1 MKDNSQ
7 IKLLEKGLDVY
18 FKHKQDIDAQ
28 LKKAEEDG
36 LPQEALVALIYQL
49 GFADGFNSVEKS
61 EGEKQGEKSS
71 N

>member
-18 FKHKQDIDAQ
+18 TKHKQAIDDQ
-28 LKKAEEDG
+28 LKEAEENG
-36 LPQEALVALIYQL
+36 LPQEALVALIYQM
-49 GFADGFNSVEKS
+49 GFTDGFNLVKKS